1 MVTANIIAAP
11 RRKRNSTL
19 ASPQV
24 PKPSEKRTF
33 LEGHHFGNSVP
44 GFDQNLTMVFILVI
58 LKRGSTDFDQMV
70 QGVAEFGG
78 RVVTD
83 IMTFDIKTIKKGETI
98 YCISNEETRSPK
110 YLACLVAQIPVYKQ
124 KWVDDMIKQKKF
136 IAPSTRK
143 AYTLRDCSKYRPRLF
158 KDTVMKLGMDSK
170 PVIPTKLSYRGGL
183 SENT

>member
-1 MVTANIIAAP
+1 MLVLDMVTANIIAAP

-24 PKPSEKRTF
+24 TKTSERAKF
-33 LEGHHFGNSVP
+33 LEGHYFGKRISFYSKVY
-44 GFDQNLTMVFILVI
+44 FILVI
-58 LKRGSTDFDQMV
+58 LKRGSTDFDRMV

-78 RVVTD
+78 RVITD
-83 IMTFDIKTIKKGETI
+83 ILNFDIKTIKKGETI

-110 YLACLVAQIPVYKQ
+110 YLACLVAQIPVLKQ
-124 KWVDDMIKQKKF
+124 KWVEDMIKQKKF

-158 KDTVMKLGMDSK
+158 KDTVMKLGMGFITGN
-170 PVIPTKLSYRGGL
+170 VLF
-183 SENT
+183 

>member
-1 MVTANIIAAP
+1 M
-11 RRKRNSTL
+11 
-19 ASPQV
+19 
-24 PKPSEKRTF
+24 
-33 LEGHHFGNSVP
+33 
-44 GFDQNLTMVFILVI
+44 I

-83 IMTFDIKTIKKGETI
+83 IMNFDIKTIKKGETI

-110 YLACLVAQIPVYKQ
+110 YLACLVAQVPVYKQ

-158 KDTVMKLGMDSK
+158 KDTVMKLGMDK
-170 PVIPTKLSYRGGL
+170 NRQFIG
-183 SENT
+183 E